1 MTPLERYELN
11 FAPTLIDIYTAT
23 KELIASKVSMTKA
36 GRLLSTT
43 TGSISGAMKRSGV
56 YTNQKTNKTYILK
69 LCKKKD

>member
-11 FAPTLIDIYTAT
+11 FAPTLIDIFSAT

-36 GRLLSTT
+36 GRMLSTT
-43 TGSISGAMKRSGV
+43 TGSISGAIKRSGI
-56 YTNQKTNKTYILK
+56 YTNQKTNKTYILR

>member
-43 TGSISGAMKRSGV
+43 TGSISGAIKRSGV

-69 LCKKKD
+69 LCKKNV

>member
-11 FAPTLIDIYTAT
+11 FAPTLIDIFSAT

-36 GRLLSTT
+36 GRLLCTT

-69 LCKKKD
+69 LCKKND

>member
-11 FAPTLIDIYTAT
+11 FAPTLIDIFSAT

-36 GRLLSTT
+36 GRILCTT
-43 TGSISGAMKRSGV
+43 TGSISGAIKRSGV

>member
-23 KELIASKVSMTKA
+23 KELIASNVSMTKA
-36 GRLLSTT
+36 GRILSTT

>member
-11 FAPTLIDIYTAT
+11 FAPTLIDIYSAT

-36 GRLLSTT
+36 GRLLCTT

-56 YTNQKTNKTYILK
+56 YTNQKTNKTYILR

>member
-11 FAPTLIDIYTAT
+11 FAPTLIDIFSAT

-36 GRLLSTT
+36 GRLLCTT

-56 YTNQKTNKTYILK
+56 YTNQKTNKTYILR
-69 LCKKKD
+69 LCKRKD

>member
-11 FAPTLIDIYTAT
+11 FAPTLIDIFSAT
-23 KELIASKVSMTKA
+23 KELIASNVSMTKA
-36 GRLLSTT
+36 GRLLCTT

-56 YTNQKTNKTYILK
+56 YTNQKTKQTYILK

>member
-11 FAPTLIDIYTAT
+11 FAPTLIDIFSAT

-36 GRLLSTT
+36 GRLLCTT
-43 TGSISGAMKRSGV
+43 TGSISGAIKRSGV

-69 LCKKKD
+69 LCKKNV

>member
-1 MTPLERYELN
+1 MTPLERYEMN
-11 FAPTLIDIYTAT
+11 FAPTLIDIFSAT

-36 GRLLSTT
+36 GRLLCTT

>member
-11 FAPTLIDIYTAT
+11 FAPTLIDIFSAT

-36 GRLLSTT
+36 GRLLCTT
-43 TGSISGAMKRSGV
+43 TGSISGAIKRSGV

-69 LCKKKD
+69 LCKKND

>member
-11 FAPTLIDIYTAT
+11 FAPTLIDIFSAT
-23 KELIASKVSMTKA
+23 KELIATKVSMTKA

-56 YTNQKTNKTYILK
+56 YTNQKTNKTYILR

>member
-1 MTPLERYELN
+1 MTPLERYEMN
-11 FAPTLIDIYTAT
+11 FAPTLIDIYSAT

>member
-23 KELIASKVSMTKA
+23 KELIAIKVSMTKA

-43 TGSISGAMKRSGV
+43 TGSISGAIKRSGV

-69 LCKKKD
+69 LCKKNV